1 MQMTLTA
8 EEQKAFFLLMGIPG
22 QGVNTTDEAS
32 LKKAFRSKAKSS
44 HPDMAV
50 SLGKDPRLMQ
60 MRFQELNDAFNILME
75 RIRKDKIDFE
85 ASTPVRPSSASGSRH
100 TGNAQSRSSQN
111 RGTQGRSSQERGAQA
126 RSSQARNPQ
135 GRKAG
140 TAARRASKKSRS
152 ADSAGFAADQNQ
164 KHSQHSARRKAASS
178 ASASASGK
186 KKAKAFGDDLYY
198 SGRTPAR
205 NLRFAE
211 YLYYSGSI
219 SWTDLVQALV
229 WQYRNRP
236 KLGELATSCGLLCFD
251 DVLEI
256 IRMKK
261 GGELFGEAALRLGF
275 LNGQA
280 LDALV
285 REQKRLGMP
294 IGRYFTAEGKMSQE
308 DLYKKLMEMRR
319 HNILFEDQ

>member
-1 MQMTLTA
+1 MTLTT

-22 QGVNTTDEAS
+22 QGVNAADEDS
-32 LKKAFRSKAKSS
+32 LKKAFRNKAKNS

-60 MRFQELNDAFNILME
+60 IRFQELNDAFNILME
-75 RIRKDKIDFE
+75 RIQKEKSSYKIYAPPRPPRSTQTRTNQGRNPHSRK
-85 ASTPVRPSSASGSRH
+85 TGSSA
-100 TGNAQSRSSQN
+100 
-111 RGTQGRSSQERGAQA
+111 
-126 RSSQARNPQ
+126 
-135 GRKAG
+135 RK
-140 TAARRASKKSRS
+140 ASKKTKTAES
-152 ADSAGFAADQNQ
+152 AAYSSAQKQKQN
-164 KHSQHSARRKAASS
+164 QHSARRRAASS

-186 KKAKAFGDDLYY
+186 KKARAFGDDMYY

-219 SWTDLVQALV
+219 SWTDLVHALV

-236 KLGELATSCGLLCFD
+236 KLGELATTSGLLCFD
-251 DVLEI
+251 DVIEI
-256 IRMKK
+256 IKLKK
-261 GGELFGEAALRLGF
+261 NGELFGEAALRLGY
-275 LNGQA
+275 LDA
-280 LDALV
+280 VKLDALV
-285 REQKRLGMP
+285 RKQKMLGLP

-319 HNILFEDQ
+319 HNIIFEDR